1 METNSNRIKA
11 IIGTILFH
19 TLVALLFIFYGLTT
33 PLPLP
38 EEQGVEVNLGNS
50 DQGMGTIQKEI
61 SDQST
66 HKTPP
71 VTNNSENIQTSNNE
85 ESINIDKKENT
96 NNIVNKNTTITEKI
110 EPVID
115 MNALYKG
122 KNKTIGN
129 NEGITNQPG
138 DQGNPN
144 GNPNAN
150 NYDGNPGGGNNGIS
164 YSLAGRTKKHI
175 PIPEYN
181 SLDQGRVVVS
191 ITVNRNG
198 EVTKAVAGAK
208 GTTTSSQTLWSLAE
222 KAALKAKFDAKLDAP
237 EEQKGTITYN
247 FIRLN

>member
-1 METNSNRIKA
+1 METKNNRMKA
-11 IIGTILFH
+11 ILGTIVFH
-19 TLVALLFIFYGLTT
+19 AIIAMFFIFYGLTT

-50 DQGMGTIQKEI
+50 DQGMGVIQKEI

-66 HKTPP
+66 SKVPP
-71 VTNNSENIQTSNNE
+71 VTNNSENIQTDNND
-85 ESINIDKKENT
+85 ESVNINKKENT
-96 NNIVNKNTTITEKI
+96 NNIVEKNTTITEKI
-110 EPVID
+110 EPVVD

-122 KNKTIGN
+122 KNKTVGG

-144 GNPNAN
+144 GNPNAG
-150 NYDGNPGGGNNGIS
+150 NYDGTPGGGNSGIS
-164 YSLAGRTKKHI
+164 YSLAGRTKKYI

-181 SLDQGRVVVS
+181 SLDQGRVVVT

-208 GTTTSSQTLWSLAE
+208 GTTTSAQSLWNLAE
-222 KAALKAKFDAKLDAP
+222 KAALKAKFDTKTDAP